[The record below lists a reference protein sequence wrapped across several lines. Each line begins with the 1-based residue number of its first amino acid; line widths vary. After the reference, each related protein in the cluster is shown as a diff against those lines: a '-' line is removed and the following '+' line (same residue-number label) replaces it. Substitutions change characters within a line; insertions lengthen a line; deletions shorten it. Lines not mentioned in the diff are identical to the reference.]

1 MGPLD
6 SAAKAILREV
16 PQDLAGLAPSL
27 AGKKIRT
34 AKADDTVL
42 PAFSLT
48 MDKVLVLDV
57 EGQDEDL
64 SLHVEVEAVWKAR
77 VPRKTFRY
85 WSLAHGAHD
94 NLWSLVICLKPGNKQ
109 GEPKDYYERTVG
121 GRRAVRF
128 EFDVVR
134 VWDLNADD
142 LLRDA
147 KPGLLPLIP
156 YAEGTSK
163 VHVERALDAL
173 AKIKPEHRRAEL
185 QAALTVFAD
194 NVFPDVDWGARMPE
208 ELLMGSTIYQR
219 GEAAGELAGQRKTL
233 ARLLTKRVGETAG
246 TVVARLQLADEPT
259 LDSAADLLA
268 EKLSDDE
275 LLLRLNELLL
285 PRPGDGTEEKS
296 AE

>member
-48 MDKVLVLDV
+48 MDKVLVLEV
-57 EGQDEDL
+57 EGQAEDL

-85 WSLAHGAHD
+85 WSLAHRVHD

-109 GEPKDYYERTVG
+109 GEPKDFYERLVG
-121 GRRAVRF
+121 ARRAVRF
-128 EFDVVR
+128 EFDVVK
-134 VWDLNADD
+134 VWELKADD

-147 KPGLLPLIP
+147 KPGLLPLVP
-156 YAEGTSK
+156 YARGTSK
-163 VHVERALDAL
+163 GHVERALDAL
-173 AKIKPEHRRAEL
+173 ARIDPEHRRAEL

-219 GEAAGELAGQRKTL
+219 GEAAGQRKTL
-233 ARLLTKRVGETAG
+233 TRWLRKWFPERADSL
-246 TVVARLQLADEPT
+246 VARLELASESVVD
-259 LDSAADLLA
+259 DVADLVA
-268 EKLSDDE
+268 ERLSDE
-275 LLLRLNELLL
+275 QLLAKLDDLL
-285 PRPGDGTEEKS
+285 PKPDAAEEDE

>member
-27 AGKKIRT
+27 AGERIRS
-34 AKADDTVL
+34 ARADDTVL

-48 MDKVLVLDV
+48 MDKVLVL
-57 EGQDEDL
+57 
-64 SLHVEVEAVWKAR
+64 EVEAVWKTR

-85 WSLAHGAHD
+85 WGLAHGAHD
-94 NLWSLVICLKPGNKQ
+94 NLWSLVICLKPGSKQ

-121 GRRAVRF
+121 RRRAVRF
-128 EFDVVR
+128 DFDVVK
-134 VWDLNADD
+134 VWELKADD

-147 KPGLLPLIP
+147 KPGLLPLVP
-156 YAEGTSK
+156 YARGTSK
-163 VHVERALDAL
+163 GHVERALDAL
-173 AKIKPEHRRAEL
+173 ARIEPEHRRAEL

-194 NVFPDVDWGARMPE
+194 SVFPDVDWGARMPE

-219 GEAAGELAGQRKTL
+219 GEAAGQRKLL
-233 ARLLTKRVGETAG
+233 ARQFTKRFGERAKTF
-246 TVVARLQLADEPT
+246 VARTQLADESV
-259 LDSAADLLA
+259 LIQAGDLLA

-275 LLLRLNELLL
+275 VLERLEKIL
-285 PRPGDGTEEKS
+285 PKQ
-296 AE
+296 A